1 MSRSTEL
8 RLYSLEE
15 DLYGVTLRATPFSS
29 TSPSIVLPFVLKKS
43 LMGLILDSSLPDV
56 VEHLGGK
63 LSSKP
68 EKMTH
73 EEPNAKLTE
82 KVL

>member
-29 TSPSIVLPFVLKKS
+29 ASPSIVLPLVLKKS
-43 LMGLILDSSLPDV
+43 LIGLIFDSSLPDD
-56 VEHLGGK
+56 VEHLGGR

-68 EKMTH
+68 ENMTQ
-73 EEPNAKLTE
+73 EEPKARLTE